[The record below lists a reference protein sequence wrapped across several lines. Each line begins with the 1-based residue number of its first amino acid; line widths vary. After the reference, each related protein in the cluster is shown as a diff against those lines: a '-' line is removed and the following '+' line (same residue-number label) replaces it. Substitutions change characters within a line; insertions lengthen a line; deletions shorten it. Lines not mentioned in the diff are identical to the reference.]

1 MVDPVFPLARVFLQQ
16 LSDNLNLEFR
26 LALVFKDK
34 LNQVIKS
41 SQVQHQ
47 TPPVLRVINF
57 DLFCQSLYYI
67 YGLLDLFNI
76 KGFLTDYLES

>member
-41 SQVQHQ
+41 SQIQHQ
-47 TPPVLRVINF
+47 TPSVLRVINF
-57 DLFCQSLYYI
+57 ALSRQSLYYVD
-67 YGLLDLFNI
+67 GLLDLFNI